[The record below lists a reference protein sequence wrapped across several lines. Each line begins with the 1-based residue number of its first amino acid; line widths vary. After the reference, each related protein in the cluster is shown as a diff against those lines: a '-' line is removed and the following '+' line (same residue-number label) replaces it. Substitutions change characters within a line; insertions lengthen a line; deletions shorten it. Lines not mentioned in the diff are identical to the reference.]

1 MKQPT
6 LLRSVRAELYKAL
19 HNKMLWI
26 AIGIGLVMITMDL
39 WEAYEGIRH
48 AREKV
53 IQWQAEGKDL
63 YLGYSLFRAWIFSCS
78 GTYGAGLLITI
89 WPLLAAMAFGWS
101 YNNERTSG
109 VYNQVVSRIGIRRYF
124 LSKHIAVFISGGLA
138 HCIPII
144 INLLA
149 MALIYP
155 AWEHPSVLD
164 STFLSGLALASPW
177 GFCIA
182 MCGMSFLWGGA
193 TACICHCTGT
203 YLRHGVMV
211 VLVPYALY
219 IIIDTVISVYYTL
232 TQTTIFIQWSPR
244 LLGAFF
250 ATIVNPGWLQFSYLI
265 LFTLGSYALGLWQVK
280 KHELV

>member
-6 LLRSVRAELYKAL
+6 LLRSVRAELYKVL

-26 AIGIGLVMITMDL
+26 AIGMGLVLIVMDL

-48 AREKV
+48 ARENV
-53 IQWQAEGKDL
+53 IQWQAEGKAV
-63 YLGYSLFRAWIFSCS
+63 YLGYSLFQSWIFSGS
-78 GTYGAGLLITI
+78 GTYAAGLLVTI

-101 YNNERTSG
+101 YNNERISG
-109 VYNQVVSRIGIRRYF
+109 VYNQVVSRIGIHRYF

-138 HCIPII
+138 YSIPIVV
-144 INLLA
+144 NLLV

-155 AWEHPSVLD
+155 AWGHPDVLD
-164 STFLSGLALASPW
+164 INFLSGLALASPW

-219 IIIDTVISVYYTL
+219 IIIDTLISVYYTL
-232 TQTTIFIQWSPR
+232 TRTTIFIQWSPR

-250 ATIVNPGWLQFSYLI
+250 AIANPGWLQFSFLI
-265 LFTLGSYALGLWQVK
+265 LFTLGSYAIGLWQVK

>member
-6 LLRSVRAELYKAL
+6 LLRSVRAELYKVL

-26 AIGIGLVMITMDL
+26 AIGMGLVLIVMDL

-48 AREKV
+48 ARENV
-53 IQWQAEGKDL
+53 IQWQAEGKAV
-63 YLGYSLFRAWIFSCS
+63 YLGYSLFQSWIFSGS
-78 GTYGAGLLITI
+78 GTYAAGLLVTI

-101 YNNERTSG
+101 YNNERISG
-109 VYNQVVSRIGIRRYF
+109 VYNQVVSRIGIHRYF

-138 HCIPII
+138 HSIPIVV
-144 INLLA
+144 NLLV

-155 AWEHPSVLD
+155 AWGHPDVLD
-164 STFLSGLALASPW
+164 INFLSGLALASPW

-219 IIIDTVISVYYTL
+219 IIIDTLISVYYTL
-232 TQTTIFIQWSPR
+232 TRTTIFIQWSPR

-250 ATIVNPGWLQFSYLI
+250 AIANPGWLQFSFLI
-265 LFTLGSYALGLWQVK
+265 LFTLGSYAIGLWQVK

>member
-26 AIGIGLVMITMDL
+26 AIGIGLLLIAMDL

-48 AREKV
+48 ARESV
-53 IQWQAEGKDL
+53 IQDQAEDKAV
-63 YLGYSLFRAWIFSCS
+63 YLGYSLFHAWIYSGS
-78 GTYGAGLLITI
+78 GTYGAGLLATI

-101 YNNERTSG
+101 YNNERLSG

-124 LSKHIAVFISGGLA
+124 LAKHISVFISGGLA
-138 HCIPII
+138 YSIPIVV
-144 INLLA
+144 NLLG

-155 AWEHPSVLD
+155 AWGHPDVLD
-164 STFLSGLALASPW
+164 INFLSGLALASPW

-219 IIIDTVISVYYTL
+219 IIIDTLISVYYTL
-232 TQTTIFIQWSPR
+232 TRTTIFIQWSPR

-250 ATIVNPGWLQFSYLI
+250 AIANPGWLQFSSLI

>member
-26 AIGIGLVMITMDL
+26 AIGIGLVLITMDL

-48 AREKV
+48 ARENV
-53 IQWQAEGKDL
+53 IQWQAEGIDT
-63 YLGYSLFRAWIFSCS
+63 YLGYSLFQAWIYAGS

-101 YNNERTSG
+101 YNNERLSG
-109 VYNQVVSRIGIRRYF
+109 VYNQVVSRIGIHRYF
-124 LSKHIAVFISGGLA
+124 LSKHISLFISGGLA
-138 HCIPII
+138 YSIPIVV
-144 INLLA
+144 NLLA

-155 AWEHPSVLD
+155 AWGRPPVLD
-164 STFLSGLALASPW
+164 VNFLSGLALASPW
-177 GFCIA
+177 SFCIA

-219 IIIDTVISVYYTL
+219 IIIDTLISVYYTL
-232 TQTTIFIQWSPR
+232 TPNTILIQWSPR

-250 ATIVNPGWLQFSYLI
+250 SLSANPGWLQFSFLI
-265 LFTLGSYALGLWQVK
+265 LFTLGSYAIGLWQVK

>member
-1 MKQPT
+1 MKKPT
-6 LLRSVRAELYKAL
+6 LRSAVGTELYKAL

-26 AIGIGLVMITMDL
+26 AVAIGLVLIAMDL
-39 WEAYEGIRH
+39 WECYYEIHRR
-48 AREKV
+48 AQDV
-53 IQWQAEGKDL
+53 IQWQEEGVDTYL
-63 YLGYSLFRAWIFSCS
+63 YYSLFYSWMYLGN
-78 GTYGAGLLITI
+78 GTYGGSLLSTV

-101 YNNERTSG
+101 YNNERLSG

-138 HCIPII
+138 FSIPVVID
-144 INLLA
+144 LLGI
-149 MALIYP
+149 ALIYP
-155 AWEHPSVLD
+155 SYGHPSLSD
-164 STFLSGLALASPW
+164 PTFLSGFAVISPW

-193 TACICHCTGT
+193 TACICHCAGT

-219 IIIDTVISVYYTL
+219 IVLDTLISMYYAMYPYHNYIT
-232 TQTTIFIQWSPR
+232 WSPR
-244 LLGAFF
+244 LLGAF
-250 ATIVNPGWLQFSYLI
+250 VGDRNPGWLQFSYLA
-265 LFTLGSYALGLWQVK
+265 LFSLGSFAIGLRQVK

>member
-19 HNKMLWI
+19 NNKMLWI
-26 AIGIGLVMITMDL
+26 AIGIGLVLITMDL

-48 AREKV
+48 ARERV
-53 IQWQAEGKDL
+53 IQWQAEGIDT
-63 YLGYSLFRAWIFSCS
+63 YLGYSLFQAWIYAGS
-78 GTYGAGLLITI
+78 GTYAAGLWITI

-101 YNNERTSG
+101 YNNERLSG

-124 LSKHIAVFISGGLA
+124 LSKHIALFISGGLA

-144 INLLA
+144 VNLLA

-155 AWEHPSVLD
+155 AWGRPPVLD

-219 IIIDTVISVYYTL
+219 IIIDTLISVYYTL

-250 ATIVNPGWLQFSYLI
+250 AIANPGWLQFSFLI
-265 LFTLGSYALGLWQVK
+265 LFTLGSYAIGLWQVK

>member
-26 AIGIGLVMITMDL
+26 AIGMGLLLIAMDL
-39 WEAYEGIRH
+39 WEAYDGIRH
-48 AREKV
+48 ARESV
-53 IQWQAEGKDL
+53 IQDQAEGKAI
-63 YLGYSLFRAWIFSCS
+63 YLGYSLFRAWIYSGS
-78 GTYGAGLLITI
+78 GTYGAGLLATI

-101 YNNERTSG
+101 YNNERLSG

-138 HCIPII
+138 YSIPIVV
-144 INLLA
+144 NLLC

-155 AWEHPSVLD
+155 AWGPPDVLD
-164 STFLSGLALASPW
+164 INFLSGLALANPW

-250 ATIVNPGWLQFSYLI
+250 AIANPGWLQFFFLI
-265 LFTLGSYALGLWQVK
+265 LFTLGSYAIGLWQVK